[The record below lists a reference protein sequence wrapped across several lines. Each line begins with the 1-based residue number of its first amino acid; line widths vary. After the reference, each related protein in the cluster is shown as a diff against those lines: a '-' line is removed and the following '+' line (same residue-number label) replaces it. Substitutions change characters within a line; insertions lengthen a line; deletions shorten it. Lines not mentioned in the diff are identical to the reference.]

1 MKWNEKTRH
10 YEWGEINWDEFYAV
24 IGGNGPCNRLRMK
37 QRNDAHK
44 NGQWVREAAI
54 AFAEKRKKNK
64 AA

>member
-1 MKWNEKTRH
+1 
-10 YEWGEINWDEFYAV
+10 
-24 IGGNGPCNRLRMK
+24 MK